1 MTTAT
6 TARPPAKRENLLLNL
21 AFNIL
26 VPSLILA
33 KLSTP
38 ERLGPAI
45 ALCAALAFPLGY
57 GIFDFAQRRT
67 ANFVSIIGFVS
78 VLLTG
83 GLGLLRASP
92 LLFAI
97 KEAAVPFV
105 IAVAVWLSMH
115 SKRPLVNQFLYN
127 DQIIDIPKVDAAL
140 AARAAR
146 PAFERML
153 RNASYWLIASFLV
166 SAILNYALAR
176 YLLKSPAGT
185 PEFNAELARMNLLS
199 WPIIALPSTAMM
211 MFALWRLLGGV
222 TKLTGLTLEEVFHA
236 QAEKNKK

>member
-6 TARPPAKRENLLLNL
+6 TPRPPAKRENLLLNL

-26 VPSLILA
+26 IPSLILA

-57 GIFDFAQRRT
+57 GLYDFAQRRT

-83 GLGLLRASP
+83 GLGLLRADA

-97 KEAAVPFV
+97 KEASVPFV
-105 IAVAVWLSMH
+105 IAVAVWISMH
-115 SKRPLVNQFLYN
+115 TKRPLVNQFLYN
-127 DQIIDIPKVDAAL
+127 EQIIDIPKVDAAL
-140 AARAAR
+140 AERGAR
-146 PAFERML
+146 PAFARML
-153 RNASYWLIASFLV
+153 RNGTYWLIASFLV
-166 SAILNYALAR
+166 SAVLNYALAR

-185 PEFNAELARMNLLS
+185 PEFNAELGRMNLLS
-199 WPIIALPSTAMM
+199 WPVIALPSTAMM
-211 MFALWRLLGGV
+211 MFALWRLLGGI
-222 TKLTGLTLEEVFHA
+222 TKLTGLTLEEIFHA
-236 QAEKNKK
+236 PPPKEKK